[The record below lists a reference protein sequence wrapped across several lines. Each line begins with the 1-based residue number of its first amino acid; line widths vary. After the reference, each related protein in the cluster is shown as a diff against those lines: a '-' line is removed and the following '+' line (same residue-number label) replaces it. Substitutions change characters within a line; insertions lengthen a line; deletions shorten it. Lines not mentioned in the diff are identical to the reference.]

1 VVLESELAE
10 EKAKGK
16 AIEVFKTDLDNK
28 RNEISLLEKKLD
40 KKQKP
45 RQNIWKNR
53 MYYSSAT
60 TR

>member
-45 RQNIWKNR
+45 RQNI
-53 MYYSSAT
+53 
-60 TR
+60 